1 MASIME
7 MEDNS
12 GMMKVYLPTFKE
24 NTRDGEVLWFYAILP
39 SSFAIVL
46 CLKH

>member
-24 NTRDGEVLWFYAILP
+24 NTQEMVKFSDSMQFCLQVLLLYSA
-39 SSFAIVL
+39 
-46 CLKH
+46 

>member
-12 GMMKVYLPTFKE
+12 GTMKVYLPTFKE
-24 NTRDGEVLWFYAILP
+24 NTQEMVKFILP
-39 SSFAIVL
+39 SNFAIVL